1 MAPRQPQ
8 NAVFDNGAGSVERH
22 LGGNQWFLSPG
33 LMWTHQN
40 FAFKAGLQLPVIDD
54 LSADQEQDDYRA
66 KIELE
71 WHL

>member
-1 MAPRQPQ
+1 
-8 NAVFDNGAGSVERH
+8 
-22 LGGNQWFLSPG
+22 
-33 LMWTHQN
+33 MWTHQN
-40 FAFKAGLQLPVIDD
+40 FAFKAGLQLRVIDD

>member
-8 NAVFDNGAGSVERH
+8 NAVFDNGAGSVEKQ

-33 LMWTHQN
+33 LMWTHRN
-40 FAFKAGLQLPVIDD
+40 FALKAGVQLLVIDD
-54 LSADQEQDDYRA
+54 LSAGQEQDDYRA

>member
-40 FAFKAGLQLPVIDD
+40 FAFKAGVQLPVIDD
-54 LSADQEQDDYRA
+54 LAADQEQDDYRA

>member
-1 MAPRQPQ
+1 M
-8 NAVFDNGAGSVERH
+8 ERH